1 MRIDGFPLVMSV
13 YREFPW
19 SHGKPM
25 GMGSIFPLISIPRRA
40 LSSRSDI
47 LVATCWTGNGTVD
60 FLEFLQLMA
69 RKFVEHDLQ
78 ADVRQAFRMFDK
90 DGSGTVNAQKLRHIM
105 MNLGEKLSED
115 EVDEMMKDADVD
127 GDGEINYEGE
137 TAYLDYQSRCV
148 IT

>member
-1 MRIDGFPLVMSV
+1 
-13 YREFPW
+13 
-19 SHGKPM
+19 
-25 GMGSIFPLISIPRRA
+25 
-40 LSSRSDI
+40 
-47 LVATCWTGNGTVD
+47 
-60 FLEFLQLMA
+60 MA